1 MDIKALFQ
9 QVATLF
15 AKFNKKQKIVIVSA
29 VVLTVAFIVFLLI
42 FPIGEKKYGDNSY
55 GVLFE
60 GMNASDN
67 ALILQY
73 LQQNQIPYKVPKD
86 DTILIPKDR
95 VYEERIALA
104 SQGIPKTSKVG
115 FEIFDVKDF
124 GATDFDQNIKF
135 IRAIEGE
142 LSRTIESLNPIEKA
156 SVHIAIPKDSVFV
169 SREVLPTASVMLKI
183 KTNMRLLPAQIV
195 GIKNLVAASVSKL
208 TPENVKLVNEN
219 GEPLGEGDD
228 FSTSKELAATQ
239 LKYKQ
244 NFENILEGKIINI
257 LSPIVGGS
265 DKVVARVN
273 ADFDF
278 SQKKSTK
285 ETYDPNNV
293 VRSEQN
299 LEEKRE
305 GAQPKQIGGVPGAV
319 SNIGPVQGLDDNNLK
334 EKYEKSQNTTNYEV
348 GKTVSEIK
356 GEFGVLAR
364 LSAAVVVDGRYK
376 KVTEG
381 GMDKVEYTPLSE
393 DEMQKIDSLVKQAIG
408 YNQTRGD
415 DVTVSN
421 FEFDAKAGNYIPMST
436 FEKVSSNVEKYLGPF
451 MPLLKYLL
459 VVVVIFIFYK
469 KVISPFAERML
480 EIQESEED
488 KVESLFEIN
497 DEDDTDL
504 NKFSEIRKRV
514 EDQLGLSSN
523 FSEDE
528 VKYDV
533 LLEKIKTSIEEK
545 PEEIAALFK
554 TLIKDEIAPEG
565 RA

>member
-9 QVATLF
+9 QISRLF
-15 AKFNKKQKIVIVSA
+15 TKLNKKQRIIIISTIVLV
-29 VVLTVAFIVFLLI
+29 VAFCVFLLV
-42 FPIGEKKYGDNSY
+42 FSIGGKKDSGRNYA
-55 GVLFE
+55 VLFE
-60 GMNASDN
+60 GMNASDS

-86 DTILIPKDR
+86 DTILVPKDK

-104 SQGIPKTSKVG
+104 SQGIPKSSKVG

-124 GATDFDQNIKF
+124 GATDFDQKIKF
-135 IRAIEGE
+135 LRATEGE
-142 LSRTIESLNPIEKA
+142 LSRTIESLTPIDSA
-156 SVHIAIPKDSVFV
+156 NVHIALPKDSVFV
-169 SREVLPTASVMLKI
+169 SKEVPPTASVMLKI
-183 KTNMRLLPAQIV
+183 KPNMRLLPPQIL

-208 TPENVKLVNEN
+208 TPENVKLVDEN
-219 GEPLGEGDD
+219 GQPLGEGDD

-244 NFENILEGKIINI
+244 NIENILETKITNI
-257 LSPIVGGS
+257 LAPIVGGS
-265 DKVVARVN
+265 DKVVAKVN

-278 SQKKSTK
+278 SQKKSTQ

-293 VRSEQN
+293 VRSEQS

-305 GAQPKQIGGVPGAV
+305 GIQPKQVGGVPGAV
-319 SNIGPVQGLDDNNLK
+319 SNIGPVQGLDDKDLK

-356 GEFGVLAR
+356 GEFGVLSR

-376 KVTEG
+376 KV
-381 GMDKVEYTPLSE
+381 DKNGTQSIEYVPLSS

-408 YNQTRGD
+408 YSQNRGD

-421 FEFDAKAGNYIPMST
+421 FEFNAKAENYTPLT
-436 FEKVSSNVEKYLGPF
+436 GFEKFSADAEKYLGPF
-451 MPLLKYLL
+451 MPLLKYVLMA
-459 VVVVIFIFYK
+459 VVIFIFYK

-480 EIQESEED
+480 EVQENED
-488 KVESLFEIN
+488 EKIESLFEVS
-497 DEDDTDL
+497 DEDDADL
-504 NKFSEIRKRV
+504 NKFSDLRKRI
-514 EDQLGLSSN
+514 EDQLGIGTGFN
-523 FSEDE
+523 EDE

-533 LLEKIKTSIEEK
+533 LLEKIKASIEEK
-545 PEEIAALFK
+545 PEEIAGLFK
-554 TLIKDEIAPEG
+554 TLIKDEISPES
-565 RA
+565 RS